1 MSSCE
6 HLILQVIKEYVTTQT
21 GLSIDL
27 ILIISQQR
35 VSILTSVHILS
46 MPLEKCPGTPLS
58 LMNGMMKVISGL
70 LVKYF
75 ILSSLYLFD
84 IFIVLSIDSI
94 IMTDSC
100 HIQQYWTVFMV

>member
-46 MPLEKCPGTPLS
+46 TPLEKCPGTPLN
-58 LMNGMMKVISGL
+58 LMNGMMKVTSGL
-70 LVKYF
+70 LVKYLT
-75 ILSSLYLFD
+75 LSPL
-84 IFIVLSIDSI
+84 
-94 IMTDSC
+94 
-100 HIQQYWTVFMV
+100 

>member
-21 GLSIDL
+21 GVSIDL

-46 MPLEKCPGTPLS
+46 TPLEKCPGTPLS

-94 IMTDSC
+94 VMTDSC
-100 HIQQYWTVFMV
+100 HIQQY